1 MSSVGDKSKR
11 GMSYDPWVKV
21 GSGSLSLFE
30 MEGELR
36 LIIVFENISSSII
49 LFSMINFNEIIVFSL
64 ITEDI
69 LCNITYD

>member
-1 MSSVGDKSKR
+1 
-11 GMSYDPWVKV
+11 MSYDPWVKV
-21 GSGSLSLFE
+21 GYGSLWLFE
-30 MEGELR
+30 MEGEIR